1 MRAPGS
7 ASTVTAMIDLPQ
19 EFDSTRY
26 WQELYQQPLP
36 FWQAA
41 LDRIMGEHQ
50 LERSR
55 WTRAALGRNVV
66 FVSPTA
72 VVKLGPPMWAGEMAR
87 EAAALSAIAGRLPV
101 ATPNLLA
108 VGALGHWE
116 YLVQTPLPGTNLHAI
131 WAELGASDRAAL
143 AEQHGALMAA
153 LHALPLRDVPTAL
166 AFDWSAL
173 LGAQRAECVS
183 EMRRAGVADALVR
196 QIEPYLEATPW
207 DAELPVLLHGDLT
220 HLNLLVAEQAGS
232 WRITGLIDWGDVKLG
247 PRMHEFIS
255 PGVHMY
261 QGDGASLAALYRG
274 YGWVAHRDAARDQH
288 QIMARAMLY
297 YAEDFVRLIRA
308 VPGAD
313 LCQDWHAMASVFW
326 QLA

>member
-1 MRAPGS
+1 
-7 ASTVTAMIDLPQ
+7 MIDLPQ
-19 EFDSTRY
+19 QLDATRY

-41 LDRIMGEHQ
+41 LDQIMREHQ
-50 LERSR
+50 LERSP
-55 WTRAALGRNVV
+55 WTRAALGRNIV

-72 VVKLGPPMWAGEMAR
+72 VIKLGPPMWAGEMVR
-87 EAAALSAIAGRLPV
+87 EAAALRAIAGRLPV
-101 ATPNLLA
+101 ATPTLLA
-108 VGALGHWE
+108 VGTLDRWE

-131 WAELGASDRAAL
+131 WVELGVSDRVAI

-153 LHALPLRDVPTAL
+153 LHALPLESSPADL

-196 QIEPYLEATPW
+196 QVEHYLQATPW
-207 DAELPVLLHGDLT
+207 GDDPPVLLHGDLT
-220 HLNLLVAEQAGS
+220 HLNLLVAERAEG

-247 PRMHEFIS
+247 QRTHEFIS

-261 QGDGASLAALYRG
+261 QGDEAPLAAWYRG
-274 YGWVAHRDAARDQH
+274 YGWGSHGDAARDQH
-288 QIMARAMLY
+288 EIMARAMLY
-297 YAEDFVRLIRA
+297 YAEDFARLIRT

-313 LCQDWHAMASVFW
+313 QCQDWHAMASVFW
-326 QLA
+326 RLTQA

>member
-1 MRAPGS
+1 
-7 ASTVTAMIDLPQ
+7 MIDLTQ
-19 EFDSTRY
+19 QLDATRY

-41 LDRIMGEHQ
+41 LDRIMGEHG
-50 LERSR
+50 LERSP
-55 WTRAALGRNVV
+55 WTRAALGRNIV

-72 VVKLGPPMWAGEMAR
+72 VIKLGPPMWAGEMAR
-87 EAAALSAIAGRLPV
+87 EAAALRAVAGRLPV
-101 ATPNLLA
+101 ATPTLLA
-108 VGALGHWE
+108 IGALGRWE
-116 YLVQTPLPGTNLHAI
+116 YLVQTPLRGTNLHVI

-153 LHALPLRDVPTAL
+153 LHALELEDSPAAL
-166 AFDWSAL
+166 AFDWSAML
-173 LGAQRAECVS
+173 SVQRAECVS

-196 QIEPYLEATPW
+196 QIELYLDATPW
-207 DAELPVLLHGDLT
+207 DADPPVLLHGDLT
-220 HLNLLVAEQAGS
+220 HLNMLVAEQDEG

-247 PRMHEFIS
+247 PRTHEFIS

-261 QGDGASLAALYRG
+261 QGDQALLAAWYRG
-274 YGWVAHRDAARDQH
+274 YGWGGHRDAARDQH

-297 YAEDFVRLIRA
+297 YAEDFARLIRT

-313 LCQDWHAMASVFW
+313 RCQDWHAMACVFW
-326 QLA
+326 RLTQV